1 MAQMWDNQTEGEKQI
16 SNHLEQQRRQ
26 QEQDHNTEAAK
37 NQKSNGE
44 VSAGTVAKEVSNN
57 IEGKPYITHFRALE
71 NPEINS
77 YDETNSLEGNS
88 IHIVDELAI
97 NEGGNI
103 TLRTEAELANQ
114 NKQEK
119 IIISTPAE
127 IHNAH
132 TYKNTNANMNMIEY
146 MVNPQ
151 IEVIIIIQH
160 EILRRTLVQ

>member
-1 MAQMWDNQTEGEKQI
+1 MWDNQSEGQKQKSI
-16 SNHLEQQRRQ
+16 YLEQKRRQ

-37 NQKSNGE
+37 NQKSNG
-44 VSAGTVAKEVSNN
+44 VGAVVKQVSNN

-132 TYKNTNANMNMIEY
+132 TYKNTNANMNLIEY

>member
-1 MAQMWDNQTEGEKQI
+1 M
-16 SNHLEQQRRQ
+16 
-26 QEQDHNTEAAK
+26 
-37 NQKSNGE
+37 
-44 VSAGTVAKEVSNN
+44 
-57 IEGKPYITHFRALE
+57 
-71 NPEINS
+71 
-77 YDETNSLEGNS
+77 
-88 IHIVDELAI
+88 AI